1 MAEPAGKGRDVADLR
16 PTIDALIDRGHIP
29 DTVLRAA
36 IKALLFARLVATRT
50 SRGIDIGALWDG
62 PVTIA
67 VDDANRQHYTVPDA
81 FFTTILGPNMKYSSG
96 VWPQT
101 AQTLTDAE
109 EAALSLACERADL
122 KDGQTILELGCGWG
136 SLTLWMAS
144 AYPTAT
150 ITAVS
155 NSVTQREY
163 IMTQAAN
170 RGLQNVKV
178 VTRDIGTLTSDTDSD
193 VVAEGQFDRIVSVE
207 MMEHARNHRELG
219 RRIAGWLK
227 QDGSLFVHVFAHKT
241 HPYLFDVGTNGDWMA
256 RHFFTGGIMPSIDLL
271 PRAFDQLAHQQTW
284 WSNGRHYAKTLAAWR
299 RRLDAN
305 RDQLVALLQGG
316 ETKDLGEAR
325 FNRWRVFL
333 IGCEELFAFDGGRH
347 WGVVHHRF
355 IKLP

>member
-1 MAEPAGKGRDVADLR
+1 MADLR
-16 PTIDALIDRGHIP
+16 PTVDAFIDRGHIP
-29 DTVLRAA
+29 EAVLRAA
-36 IKALLFARLVATRT
+36 IKTLLVGRLVITRA
-50 SRGIDIGALWDG
+50 SQKMDVDALWDG

-67 VDDANRQHYTVPDA
+67 VDAANRQHYTVPDT
-81 FFTTILGPNMKYSSG
+81 FFATILGPHLKYSSA

-109 EAALSLACERADL
+109 EAALSLTCERADI
-122 KDGQTILELGCGWG
+122 KDGHTILELGCGWG

-144 AYPTAT
+144 AYPAAT

-155 NSVTQREY
+155 NSATQRDY

-170 RGLQNVKV
+170 RGLRNVNV

-193 VVAEGQFDRIVSVE
+193 VVSKGQFDRIVSVE

-241 HPYLFDVGTNGDWMA
+241 RPYLFDVGTNGDWMA
-256 RHFFTGGIMPSIDLL
+256 RHFFTGGLMPSVDLL
-271 PRAFDQLAHQQTW
+271 PRAFDELAHQQTW
-284 WSNGRHYAKTLAAWR
+284 WVNGRHYARTLAAWR
-299 RRLDAN
+299 RRLDAS
-305 RDQLVALLQGG
+305 RDHLVVLLQDGG
-316 ETKDLGEAR
+316 PKELGEAR

-333 IGCEELFAFDGGRH
+333 IGCEELFAFGGGRH

-355 IKLP
+355 VKLP